1 MNAEG
6 QLDTDEDGEEEAEG
20 LPEGVLR
27 DDDHNGVEGMENQDA
42 QVVEDLVAL
51 AINNVDGNSTEDD
64 DTQEDD
70 VRPNN
75 EDPVNDGILQ
85 GENVEFEVEVIQRIH
100 PAFAP
105 IIPPSAPI
113 LLRRC
118 GSSSSLDESSQ
129 RTSCKT
135 ISDLYAD
142 PRAVASGSGHR
153 PSYHNQ
159 NHPYRVLERFNE
171 LRNNNELCD
180 VTLVAGGHEVKA
192 HRALLA
198 SSSPYF
204 SAMFTGFEEKNQERV
219 KLVDVDPHA
228 LSLLVNY
235 VYTSA
240 VDVSEA
246 NVQTLLPAANLLQL
260 IDVRD
265 ACCEFL
271 TGQLHPTNALGI
283 KSFADHHGCHDLLAT
298 AHQYIENHFTEV
310 LTSDEFIGLE
320 SNQVAALISSDT
332 ISVCSEEKIY
342 EAALAWVQHD
352 PNERGKHL
360 PEIMEHVRFP
370 LLPREYLVQ
379 RVDNTGD
386 DLFNRHPVCKD
397 YVIEALK
404 FHLLTATMP
413 SSSAKCLAAAGSA
426 SNTLGNE
433 PSASLFTS
441 PRVRPR
447 LPIGKPK
454 ILLAIGGQAPKA
466 IRSVEGYDFKEDKW
480 VNISEMP
487 NRRCRCGVA
496 VVKGLVYAVGGF
508 NGSLRVKTVDEYDP
522 NRDTWTSIASME
534 ARRST
539 LGVAVLNNRVYA
551 VGGFDGSTGLNTAEV
566 LDLSSIMPKPHTGN
580 LNAVGTI
587 VGAIGTSRI
596 HLEWR
601 SISNMSTRRSSVGV
615 GVLGGVIYAV
625 GGYDGNSRMCLSSVE
640 VYNPS
645 EDIWVRVADMSA
657 RRSGAG
663 VGVLQ
668 GLLYS
673 VGGHDGPL
681 VRKSVECYNPE
692 SNSWIAAAEMNFCRR
707 NAGVVSHNGLL
718 YVIGGDDGSSNL
730 QSVEVYSSK
739 TNVWT
744 ILEASMTMG
753 RSYTGV
759 CVIDQPDNV

>member
-6 QLDTDEDGEEEAEG
+6 QLDTDEDVEEEAEG
-20 LPEGVLR
+20 VPEAAIVNNECNGAEGVEDQDR
-27 DDDHNGVEGMENQDA
+27 EIDNGIG
-42 QVVEDLVAL
+42 AL
-51 AINNVDGNSTEDD
+51 ALNNVEDD
-64 DTQEDD
+64 DTQDE
-70 VRPNN
+70 
-75 EDPVNDGILQ
+75 EADPT
-85 GENVEFEVEVIQRIH
+85 FEVGNAGRMRPRGPDARERGIVQGIH
-100 PAFAP
+100 PVLAP
-105 IIPPSAPI
+105 MQQPPAPI
-113 LLRRC
+113 LLRRA
-118 GSSSSLDESSQ
+118 STSSLDESSQ
-129 RTSCKT
+129 RTSCKRN
-135 ISDLYAD
+135 SDIFSD
-142 PRAVASGSGHR
+142 PLSGPSSAEGASGHK
-153 PSYHNQ
+153 PSYHNP
-159 NHPYRVLERFNE
+159 NHPPRVLERLRE
-171 LRNNNELCD
+171 LRNNTELCD
-180 VTLVAGGHEVKA
+180 VTLVAGGNEVRA

-198 SSSPYF
+198 ASSPYF
-204 SAMFTGFEEKNQERV
+204 NAMFTGFEEKNQERV

-228 LSLLVNY
+228 LSILVNY
-235 VYTSA
+235 VYTSI
-240 VDVSEA
+240 VDVTEA

-271 TGQLHPTNALGI
+271 AAQLHPTNALGI
-283 KSFADHHGCHDLLAT
+283 KSFADRHGCQDLYNLS
-298 AHQYIENHFTEV
+298 HQYIENHFTDV
-310 LTSDEFIGLE
+310 LSSDEFIELE
-320 SNQVAALISSDT
+320 ANEVAALISSDT

-352 PNERGKHL
+352 PNERGKNL
-360 PEIMEHVRFP
+360 PEVMEHVRFP
-370 LLPREYLVQ
+370 LLSREYLVQ

-413 SSSAKCLAAAGSA
+413 SSSAKCLAAASGGATS
-426 SNTLGNE
+426 SLTNE
-433 PSASLFTS
+433 SSVSLFTS

-522 NRDTWTSIASME
+522 NLDTWTSIASME

-539 LGVAVLNNRVYA
+539 LGVAVLNNRIYA

-566 LDLSSIMPKPHTGN
+566 LDLSSANPSQHSGIS
-580 LNAVGTI
+580 L
-587 VGAIGTSRI
+587 GAARS

-601 SISNMSTRRSSVGV
+601 SIANMSTRRSSVGV

-640 VYNPS
+640 VYNPND
-645 EDIWVRVADMSA
+645 DIWIRVADMSA

-668 GLLYS
+668 GQLYS

-692 SNSWIAAAEMNFCRR
+692 SNTWTAVAEMNYCRR
-707 NAGVVSHNGLL
+707 NAGVVSHSGLL

-730 QSVEVYSSK
+730 QSVEVYHPK
-739 TNVWT
+739 NNTWT
-744 ILEASMTMG
+744 ILDASMTMG

-759 CVIDQPDNV
+759 CVIDQPDNI